1 MDTKTIFSLLTFL
14 LFFTYASCAFE
25 TSVDI
30 NTYFKSVLAD
40 PEERFI
46 LTVPEPGDLI
56 MAIEFVFTKP
66 SKNKVVTFNTY
77 EKEITPSENDTR
89 RLSTVYDDN
98 ETDLISE
105 EEVKNGKQ
113 VVYLKLNSE
122 KKNIA
127 FSIFISGDVSK
138 SNDDLVQLRYRVA
151 KTKPTLYYVRSK
163 ILTIKLEKDFL
174 DVSFSGV
181 TQFDGVNNDEAFQV
195 SYFVKFFDRRTIDN
209 KISNPSA
216 YYLLYSYRPLTELTF
231 KLKGQTAGNN
241 IYARMKATLNNKD
254 AQYVIVYAVAGTND
268 EQEYVLYEPEA
279 FSVSETS
286 DQDIKPDDDKNK
298 TDNNTDNNKNN
309 TNDDTKDKEAANK
322 EKNQM
327 KFFIIIGAFVGIIV
341 LVFIGIM
348 IYIAIS
354 PKKGDKV
361 EDNEDYKN
369 VGAIR
374 TTVNEDEA

>member
-1 MDTKTIFSLLTFL
+1 MNTKTIFSLLTFF

-40 PEERFI
+40 SEERFI

-56 MAIEFVFTKP
+56 MAVEFVFTKP

-77 EKEITPSENDTR
+77 DKTPSENDTR
-89 RLSTVYDDN
+89 LLSTVYDDN
-98 ETDLISE
+98 ETGLISE

-127 FSIFISGDVSK
+127 FSIFINGDVSK

-151 KTKPTLYYVRSK
+151 KTKPTFYDVRSEK
-163 ILTIKLEKDFL
+163 LTINLQKDFL

-181 TQFDGVNNDEAFQV
+181 TKFKDVNNDEAFQA
-195 SYFVKFFDRRTIDN
+195 SYFVKFFDKRTIDN

-216 YYLLYSYRPLTELTF
+216 YYLLFSYRPLTELTF

-241 IYARMKATLNNKD
+241 IYARLKATLNNKD
-254 AQYVIVYAVAGTND
+254 AQYIIVYAVAGTND
-268 EQEYVLYEPEA
+268 EQEYVLYDPEA

-286 DQDIKPDDDKNK
+286 DEDIKPDDDKNK

-309 TNDDTKDKEAANK
+309 TNEDTKDKEAANK

-361 EDNEDYKN
+361 EDNDDYKN